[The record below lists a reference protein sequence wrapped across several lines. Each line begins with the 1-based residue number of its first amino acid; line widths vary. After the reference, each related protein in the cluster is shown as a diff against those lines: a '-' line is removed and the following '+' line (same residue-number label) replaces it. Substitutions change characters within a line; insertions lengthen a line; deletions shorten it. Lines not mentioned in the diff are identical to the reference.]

1 MPWPSLP
8 YQSPESDCSFLEAAA
23 ECAPAHSG
31 AAMDA
36 ASSRSTEYLRR
47 VTDASRRRTA
57 RQDHTERWSR
67 DMIAL
72 TPQLREWKQVRAAT
86 LLRRNPPAG

>member
-1 MPWPSLP
+1 
-8 YQSPESDCSFLEAAA
+8 
-23 ECAPAHSG
+23 
-31 AAMDA
+31 MDA
-36 ASSRSTEYLRR
+36 ASNRSTEYLRR
-47 VTDASRRRTA
+47 VTDASSRRTA

-86 LLRRNPPAG
+86 LLRRTSPAG